1 MSCKW
6 RSGGH
11 VTSAYR
17 HHRATFSQAASGRT
31 APSSF
36 GKHVSLTF
44 YLSLVELF
52 FKPENV
58 FRLMRKIMRHFLIAV
73 EVGFG

>member
-17 HHRATFSQAASGRT
+17 HHRATLSQAASGRT
-31 APSSF
+31 APSFF
-36 GKHVSLTF
+36 GNHVSLTF
-44 YLSLVELF
+44 YLTLVELF
-52 FKPENV
+52 LNPKTYLGLCGKLCDTF
-58 FRLMRKIMRHFLIAV
+58 
-73 EVGFG
+73 